1 MKRLELRIA
10 VIGILLIPGLVAA
23 AGTGQLAP
31 HTWLGADGEPLPFEN
46 DAEILEFLREA
57 EIVNSEVLKT
67 GVTLPYRVLLRRGDI
82 EAQGVFR
89 YVDERAAIA
98 SYPGERSEIAFRDS
112 AGFECAAYELSQLLN
127 VRHVPPAVERSYDRK
142 QGTLQLWV
150 ENAMT
155 ELERLAA
162 GRSDP
167 AVQRWNRQLKVMNV
181 FDSLIGN
188 IDRNRGNILID
199 DYWRLWFIDHTR
211 AFRGSSR
218 LDTGALTS
226 IERGFW
232 EGLQALDPA
241 EVTERLGP
249 YLTNGEMKSLL
260 QRAEKMVAHYRQLI
274 RKRGEAQVVYTY

>member
-1 MKRLELRIA
+1 
-10 VIGILLIPGLVAA
+10 
-23 AGTGQLAP
+23 
-31 HTWLGADGEPLPFEN
+31 
-46 DAEILEFLREA
+46 
-57 EIVNSEVLKT
+57 
-67 GVTLPYRVLLRRGDI
+67 
-82 EAQGVFR
+82 
-89 YVDERAAIA
+89 
-98 SYPGERSEIAFRDS
+98 
-112 AGFECAAYELSQLLN
+112 
-127 VRHVPPAVERSYDRK
+127 
-142 QGTLQLWV
+142 LQLWV